1 MIKDILLPERLGN
14 RFLFAQNHLGLEIT
28 KTSLIASNVHIANTQ
43 ATITDFYQEAI
54 LRRDDEE
61 NDQAAINALQKLVEK
76 TGTKTPVTI
85 ALPNQLAIFKEL
97 TIPFIEIDKIQQVL
111 PLELEQQIP
120 FAIADVAFDFI
131 ITKQDLETKK
141 STIFIGIVQKKDL
154 NQIITLLENVH
165 LHVDRITL
173 DLFSV
178 YNLYT
183 QHPDYAMQTAGTAL
197 IDFGALNTSIAYIN
211 EKQLAAVR
219 SLNYGLSTF
228 TKNIAEKTQKTTT
241 AVIDHLVRFGTTNIQ
256 DEAIAK
262 AFAEELTELSNQIQF
277 ILATC
282 TSQVAGAQ
290 PINNIILL
298 TRNAIINGF
307 EKSLGQ
313 TLAINTQYFNT
324 TNLLGGAITLRS
336 PLSAIPLSNVASLGA
351 VIPWGAGQY
360 FDLMR
365 TYDQSKSEHLL
376 FKQLM
381 AGTILIAAFIATL
394 AGYYYI
400 QRTAL
405 RSQINKAKNAAV
417 SLLRNELGIT
427 DRNLNAAVNNAKTK
441 VDEFEAMWEGFS
453 VKQRGLFLAYLN
465 DLSTAIDR
473 DGIGLNLKTLSLK
486 KRRVILKGS
495 VRGYP
500 ALKTFEEELGNLRLL
515 RLINSPQEPDFEI
528 KLAAVGQ
535 GETGS

>member
-14 RFLFAQNHLGLEIT
+14 RFLFSQTQLGLELT
-28 KTSLIASNVHIANTQ
+28 KTSLIASSVHIANTK

-54 LRRDDEE
+54 LKRDEEE
-61 NDQAAINALQKLVEK
+61 NDQAAINALQKLTEK
-76 TGTKTPVTI
+76 TGTKIPVTI

-97 TIPFIEIDKIQQVL
+97 VVPFIDTDKIQQVL

-120 FAIADVAFDFI
+120 FAIADVTFDFI
-131 ITKQDLETKK
+131 ITKQDLTTKQ

-154 NQIITLLENVH
+154 SQIIALLEKVN

-183 QHPDYAMQTAGTAL
+183 QHPDYANQTAGTAL

-211 EKQLAAVR
+211 NKQLAAVR

-241 AVIDHLVRFGTTNIQ
+241 AIIDHLVRFGTNNIQ
-256 DEAIAK
+256 DETIAK
-262 AFAEELTELSNQIQF
+262 AFNEELAVLSNQIQF

-282 TSQVAGAQ
+282 TSQVVGAQ

-298 TRNAIINGF
+298 TRNTIINGF

-313 TLAINTQYFNT
+313 ALAINTQYFNT
-324 TNLLGGAITLRS
+324 TNLLGNTIALKS
-336 PLSAIPLSNVASLGA
+336 PLTTIPLINVASLGA
-351 VIPWGAGQY
+351 VVPWGVGQY

-365 TYDQSKSEHLL
+365 TYDQNRSEQLL
-376 FKQLM
+376 FKQLV
-381 AGTILIAAFIATL
+381 AGTFLIALFIGTL
-394 AGYYYI
+394 VGYYYI
-400 QRTAL
+400 QRATL

-417 SLLRNELGIT
+417 TLLRSELGIT
-427 DRNLNAAVNNAKTK
+427 DRNLNTAVNTAKTK
-441 VDEFEAMWEGFS
+441 VDEFETMWEGFS

-465 DLSTAIDR
+465 DMSTAIDR
-473 DGIGLNLKTLSLK
+473 DGVGLNLKTVSMK